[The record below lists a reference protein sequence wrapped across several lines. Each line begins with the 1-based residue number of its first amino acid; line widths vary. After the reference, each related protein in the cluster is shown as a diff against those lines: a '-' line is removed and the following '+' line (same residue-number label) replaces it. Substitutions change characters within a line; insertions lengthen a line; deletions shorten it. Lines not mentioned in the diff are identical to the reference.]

1 MTEVQKNNSDPGD
14 IPEARPAGTRTGR
27 WSRKARWRTAIS
39 LSVLIVLVALGV
51 SVRLPSYTISPG
63 AVRATQPLIAVDGAS
78 TYDNPGAV
86 DFLTVSLR
94 QSTPLEVFA
103 AWLNPAIDV
112 KSEREIRGDQTPSEN
127 QKLNLQMMS
136 ESKDAAQYVA
146 LSRLGYDIVING
158 AGAVVVTV
166 QEGSPAF
173 GVLKPGDVVTKVN
186 EVSVELSSDLVRAIS
201 TNAPGTVVT
210 LEVTPGDGGPTGPV
224 DVTLAARPDDAERA
238 YLGVS
243 TFTKDLSFDYPIDV
257 TINSGRVGGP
267 SAGLAFT
274 LGILDVLSPESIS
287 GGRKIATTGTMSLD
301 GSVGPVGGVH
311 QKVIAARRAGV
322 ELMLVPSSEVDEARL
337 YAGGMRIE
345 PVGTIDDALA
355 VLATIGGGD
364 LVLPVKGTVVPAA

>member
-1 MTEVQKNNSDPGD
+1 MTEAQKTNSDPGVN
-14 IPEARPAGTRTGR
+14 PERRPTGTRTGR
-27 WSRKARWRTAIS
+27 WSRKARWLTAIS
-39 LSVLIVLVALGV
+39 LSALIVLVALGV

-63 AVRATQPLIAVDGAS
+63 TSRATQPLIMVEGAS
-78 TYDNPGAV
+78 TYDNRGAV

-103 AWLNPAIDV
+103 AWLNPSIDV

-146 LSRLGYDIVING
+146 LSRLGYDIAVNG
-158 AGAVVVTV
+158 TGAVVVTV

-173 GVLKPGDVVTKVN
+173 GVLQPGDVVTKVN
-186 EVSVELSSDLVRAIS
+186 DIAVELSSDLVRAIS
-201 TNAPGTVVT
+201 TNAPGAVAT
-210 LEVTPGDGGPTGPV
+210 LEVTPGDGGPAGPV
-224 DVTLAARPDDAERA
+224 EVTLAARPDDAARA

-243 TFTKDLSFDYPIDV
+243 TFTKDLSFDYPIEVGID
-257 TINSGRVGGP
+257 SGRVGGP

-274 LGILDVLSPESIS
+274 LGILDVLNPESIS

-322 ELMLVPSSEVDEARL
+322 ELMLVPSSEVDEARR
-337 YAGGMRIE
+337 YGGGMRIE
-345 PVGTIDDALA
+345 PVDTIDDALA

-364 LVLPVKGTVVPAA
+364 SVLPARETVVPAA